1 MVDAGNLHREQ
12 GGGEPIVR
20 RTGTL
25 PWLSGWPPDPRWAST
40 QHGGER
46 KRRGGKVATSEGG
59 RGAEESGAIA
69 PVQLQL
75 LSHIE

>member
-25 PWLSGWPPDPRWAST
+25 PRLSGWPPDPRWAST
-40 QHGGER
+40 QQGGER
-46 KRRGGKVATSEGG
+46 SPPAREAGERRSREPLLLYNCNFCLILSEINLE
-59 RGAEESGAIA
+59 A
-69 PVQLQL
+69 
-75 LSHIE
+75 